1 MIANICVKNIPNLE
15 PMKSVDI
22 TSKDMILSIINGKF
36 NTRELVTILELTVN
50 ELDIL
55 TVSKMARKES
65 KSPNGIKNSNSYYKT
80 VIGGQKMAIK
90 GVKDNNLPF

>member
-1 MIANICVKNIPNLE
+1 
-15 PMKSVDI
+15 MKSVDI
-22 TSKDMILSIINGKF
+22 TSKDVILSIINGKF
-36 NTRELVTILELTVN
+36 NTHELVTILELTAN

-65 KSPNGIKNSNSYYKT
+65 KSPNGIKNSNRYYKT

-90 GVKDNNLPF
+90 GVKNNNLPF